1 MRTRAEAR
9 RREAELA
16 KTHKAINDRVS
27 DERAREAYIAMHNT
41 VASLPTGLGQQPT
54 SNNRSAPS
62 VSFGKKLVDP
72 ALLHAG
78 DTPGGEFKYVLWRH
92 LLGCSC
98 ESAPH

>member
-1 MRTRAEAR
+1 MPPASHCWASAEEKREALRTRAEAR

-54 SNNRSAPS
+54 SNNR
-62 VSFGKKLVDP
+62 
-72 ALLHAG
+72 
-78 DTPGGEFKYVLWRH
+78 
-92 LLGCSC
+92 
-98 ESAPH
+98 